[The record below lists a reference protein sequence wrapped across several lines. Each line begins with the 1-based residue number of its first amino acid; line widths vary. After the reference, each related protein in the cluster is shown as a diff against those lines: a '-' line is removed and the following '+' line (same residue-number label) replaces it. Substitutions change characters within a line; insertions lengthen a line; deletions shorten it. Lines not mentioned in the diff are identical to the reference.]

1 MGEMQN
7 QNNDLLPRNNENG
20 SLQEIWKSPML
31 VGVGEKGTFTHYWVP
46 FSGFIYMKNSM
57 EKSQKVK
64 NKILI

>member
-31 VGVGEKGTFTHYWVP
+31 VGVGEKGTFTHY
-46 FSGFIYMKNSM
+46 
-57 EKSQKVK
+57 
-64 NKILI
+64 